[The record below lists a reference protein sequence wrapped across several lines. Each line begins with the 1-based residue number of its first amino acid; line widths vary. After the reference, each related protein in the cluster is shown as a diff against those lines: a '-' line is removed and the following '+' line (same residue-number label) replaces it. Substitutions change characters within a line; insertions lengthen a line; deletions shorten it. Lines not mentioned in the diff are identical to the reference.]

1 MARPKS
7 DDTGGIPVSTDV
19 RKDTYP
25 DGVPVQ
31 VPAGQVDST
40 TTKDA
45 KKAPAK
51 KGS

>member
-7 DDTGGIPVSTDV
+7 DDTGGVPVSTDI
-19 RKDTYP
+19 RKDAYP

-31 VPAGQVDST
+31 VPASPVEST
-40 TTKDA
+40 NTKDA